1 VTDEVDMHDE
11 LASGLG
17 RRVITGVD
25 ADGRSVVVSDEPTR
39 ARLERPDGSVVMDLW
54 RVKHLPTHAD
64 DDSSLLEEV
73 SPPPH
78 SGLVVK
84 LSTIPAHAEIDPVA
98 YAQAIA
104 EAYGPQ
110 PTSAAP
116 KVAGMHRTETVD
128 VVTVLSGE
136 LYAVLETVETVLRAG
151 DTIVQ
156 RGTMH
161 AWQNRSEQPA
171 TLVSVMMGAPR

>member
-1 VTDEVDMHDE
+1 MHDE

-17 RRVITGVD
+17 RRVITGVG
-25 ADGRSVVVSDEPTR
+25 ADGRSVVVSEEPTR
-39 ARLERPDGSVVMDLW
+39 ARVERPDGSVVMDLW
-54 RVKHLPTHAD
+54 RVEHLPTHAD
-64 DDSSLLEEV
+64 DDGSVFEDV
-73 SPPPH
+73 SAPPH

-84 LSTIPAHAEIDPVA
+84 LSTIPAHGKIDPIA

-104 EAYGPQ
+104 EAYGSQ
-110 PTSAAP
+110 PTSAESP
-116 KVAGMHRTETVD
+116 NIAGMHRTETVD

-136 LYAVLETVETVLRAG
+136 LYAVLEAGETVLRAG